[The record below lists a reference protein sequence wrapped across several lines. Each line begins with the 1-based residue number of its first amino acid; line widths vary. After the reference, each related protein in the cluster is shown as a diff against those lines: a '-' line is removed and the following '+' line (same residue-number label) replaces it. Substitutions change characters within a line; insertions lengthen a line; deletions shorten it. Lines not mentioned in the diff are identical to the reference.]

1 MDNLNISSLDY
12 IVSEDLKVLLQMVG
26 KQTATSEYPCP
37 YCMTS
42 SPDFQ
47 KADHYTL
54 ESLCR
59 MYDQWMADGANL
71 IKAKKYSNV
80 VYHLCCFF
88 INRRQ
93 KQKNTRACK
102 YSWSTYT
109 ARCYRQ
115 NFKRD

>member
-1 MDNLNISSLDY
+1 MTSSLDF
-12 IVSEDLKVLLQMVG
+12 K
-26 KQTATSEYPCP
+26 
-37 YCMTS
+37 
-42 SPDFQ
+42 
-47 KADHYTL
+47 KADRYTL

-59 MYDQWMADGANL
+59 LCDQSMADGANF
-71 IKAKKYSNV
+71 KKGKKV
-80 VYHLCCFF
+80 CKCCSSTF

-109 ARCYRQ
+109 AVRCYRQ